1 VSDQAAISFV
11 PLDPPTDGIVAL
23 FAEEGPKLTPIAKT
37 IDKSSKGLLSR
48 AAEISGFKG
57 KKDSA
62 IDLIAP
68 SGLKFPRLVLIGM
81 DKPSSYREEDWLNLG
96 GSVRAQFTGRE
107 GDTVHI
113 ILDAGPRVAS
123 PEDVANFALGA
134 QLRGYKFQKYKS
146 KAKKKNGAAENDRS
160 LKRIV
165 IHCADPKAA
174 IKAFVSARALANG
187 VTIAREIAI
196 PAATPMPCSMRPT
209 TSHAMAGETA
219 ATTLPSR

>member
-1 VSDQAAISFV
+1 MSDQAAISFV

-57 KKDSA
+57 KKDSVL
-62 IDLIAP
+62 DLIAP
-68 SGLKFPRLVLIGM
+68 SGLKFARLVLVGM
-81 DKPSSYREEDWLNLG
+81 DKPGNYREEDWLNLG

-113 ILDAGPRVAS
+113 ILDVAPRVAS

-146 KAKKKNGAAENDRS
+146 KAKKKDGSADGKERS
-160 LKRIV
+160 LRRIV
-165 IHCADPKAA
+165 IHCPDPKGAT
-174 IKAFVSARALANG
+174 KAFASARALANG
-187 VTIAREIAI
+187 VTREEIGDVAAYI
-196 PAATPMPCSMRPT
+196 LTLRGATP
-209 TSHAMAGETA
+209 
-219 ATTLPSR
+219 